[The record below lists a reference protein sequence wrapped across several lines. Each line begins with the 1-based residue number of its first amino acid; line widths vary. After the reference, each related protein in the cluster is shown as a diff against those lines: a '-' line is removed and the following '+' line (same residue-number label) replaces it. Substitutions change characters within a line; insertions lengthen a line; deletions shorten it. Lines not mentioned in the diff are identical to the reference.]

1 MHGTLVRL
9 LSTPNTYIYKYTL
22 IQQVETARIV
32 AADDYVLNLK
42 MISLANYFISHLVLL
57 LLF

>member
-22 IQQVETARIV
+22 IQQVEAARIV
-32 AADDYVLNLK
+32 AADDYVFNSK

>member
-22 IQQVETARIV
+22 IQQVEAARIV